1 MRCRA
6 CAICTTSAGAGA
18 CPRCR
23 ERDRRRATHRR
34 AVARCQKSADSGSH
48 RRSRSLRLLCHPGEF
63 HSGSTTGTGCVKF
76 FFDSH
81 WPARRVGLDGM
92 EHQALLN
99 VAQGKGVKIAMEGPI
114 NPPPVAGGAGREL
127 PAYLS
132 NGVVGLKPRQS
143 ASESASSW
151 LIVEVETLV
160 RG

>member
-1 MRCRA
+1 M
-6 CAICTTSAGAGA
+6 
-18 CPRCR
+18 
-23 ERDRRRATHRR
+23 
-34 AVARCQKSADSGSH
+34 
-48 RRSRSLRLLCHPGEF
+48 
-63 HSGSTTGTGCVKF
+63 KF

-132 NGVVGLKPRQS
+132 NGVVGLKA
-143 ASESASSW
+143 ASESSSSW